1 MNLQNIPIIIEETN
15 GISRINEPLSIG
27 IPLPR
32 GFIYDISKMELRNS
46 ENQMIPLQALPLAF
60 WVDKSLKWILLDF
73 QTSIQANKTT
83 HYYIH
88 SQDTTELTNNHPT
101 ISIIK
106 NKDSIVV
113 NTGPAKFF
121 LTTKFFKI
129 FEKVEVDGK
138 DILKESKIVL
148 TDDLGRKYE
157 PEINRA
163 FVETEGSLRTTIKI
177 EGCVNDSKG
186 SVLANVFL
194 RVSFFAGSGVV
205 RLDYTIHNPREA
217 KHPSGFWDLGDKGSI
232 YFKDLSLHIAMASD
246 KDLTIEWS
254 TQLGEKFSKAERKK
268 IEIYQDSSGGPN
280 WNSPNHI
287 NRFRQ
292 MTNSFCGYRVYIG
305 EEIVK
310 EGDRAS
316 PVVSLSDKNKRI
328 SGAIKEFWQNF
339 PKAIE
344 VENNN
349 IIFRLFPYQYR
360 DVSEL
365 QGGEQKTHTIFVSF
379 ENKAD
384 TLYSLSWVYNPLIPK
399 LYPEWYSGSKVFSYF
414 VPQNQ
419 DNNVE
424 YINLVESAIKGEN
437 TFFDRRE
444 LIDEYGWRN
453 FGDLYADHETVYYK
467 GPKPLISHYNNQY
480 DVVYGALLQFLRSGD
495 SRWFEITD
503 SLARHVIDIDIY
515 HTNRDKSAYNG
526 GLFWHTM
533 HYTNVATATH
543 RCYTKEVLKDKKAIS
558 RTGGGSSNEHNYTSG
573 LLLYYYLTGN
583 QQAKEAVLSLAEWVM
598 NMEDGSKTI
607 FRILDK
613 SDTGLSSSTTDF
625 NYHGPGRGAGNSINA
640 LIDAYLLSNDRRYLL
655 QAEKL
660 IRRCIHPKDDIS
672 KINLQEPEKRWSYTV
687 FLQVLGK
694 YLDTKEELNERDY
707 MFCYAKESLLHYA
720 KWMLDNEY
728 IYLEKREKLEYPT
741 ETWAAQEMRKTNV
754 FLFAA
759 KYSDEPL
766 RNNFLEK
773 ARFFYDASIKKL
785 LSYETK
791 FFLRPIAILLFC
803 GSMYSYFQK
812 NPEER
817 ANTISQN
824 YNFGSPKKFISQR
837 VKATRK
843 FTATFSLFLVILIGY
858 ILIILFSKYT
868 AYH

>member
-1 MNLQNIPIIIEETN
+1 MSLQNIPIIVEETS
-15 GISRINEPLSIG
+15 GISRVNEPVSIG
-27 IPLPR
+27 IPLPK
-32 GFIYDISKMELRNS
+32 GSVYDISKLRLFNN
-46 ENQMIPLQALPLAF
+46 ENQMVPLQALPLAF
-60 WVDKSLKWILLDF
+60 WVDKSFKWILLDF
-73 QTSIQANKTT
+73 QVTLQANRTI

-88 SQDTTELTNNHPT
+88 SQDNTELTNNHPT

-121 LTTKFFKI
+121 LTTKFFKV

-138 DILKESKIVL
+138 DLLKESKIVL
-148 TDDLGRKYE
+148 TDDSGKKYE

-177 EGCVNDSKG
+177 EGCIRNDRNLI
-186 SVLANVFL
+186 LAHLFS
-194 RVSFFAGSGVV
+194 RVSFFAGKGLVK
-205 RLDYTIHNPREA
+205 LDYTIHNPRRA
-217 KHPSGFWDLGDKGSI
+217 KHPRGFWDLGDKGSI
-232 YFKDLSLHIAMASD
+232 YFKDLSINIAMALD
-246 KDLTIEWS
+246 KDLTVEWS
-254 TQLGEKFSKAERKK
+254 NQLGEKFSKAERKK
-268 IEIYQDSSGGPN
+268 LEIYQDSSGGPN

-287 NRFRQ
+287 NRFGQ
-292 MTNSFCGYRVYIG
+292 MTNSFRGYRVYVG
-305 EEIVK
+305 EELVK
-310 EGDRAS
+310 EGNRAS
-316 PVVSLSDKNKRI
+316 SVVSLSDKNRRI
-328 SGAIKEFWQNF
+328 SAAIKEFWQNF

-349 IIFRLFPYQYR
+349 IIFRLFPHQYK
-360 DVSEL
+360 DVFEL

-379 ENKAD
+379 ENNAD
-384 TLYSLSWVYNPLIPK
+384 TLYSLDWVYSPLIPK
-399 LYPEWYSGSKVFSYF
+399 LSPEWYSGTKVFSYL

-419 DNNVE
+419 DNNIE
-424 YINLVESAIKGEN
+424 YIKLVESAIKGEN
-437 TFFDRRE
+437 TFFELRE

-480 DVVYGALLQFLRSGD
+480 DVIYGALLQFLSSGD
-495 SRWFEITD
+495 VRWYQIAD

-515 HTNRDKSAYNG
+515 HTDRDKSAYNG

-558 RTGGGSSNEHNYTSG
+558 RTGGGSSNEHNYTAG

-583 QQAKEAVLSLAEWVM
+583 QQAKETVLNLAEWVI
-598 NMEDGSKTI
+598 NMDDGSRTI

-613 SDTGLSSSTTDF
+613 SNTGLSSKTTDF

-640 LIDAYLLSNDRRYLL
+640 LIDAYLLSNDRRYLS

-687 FLQVLGK
+687 FLQVLCK
-694 YLDTKEELNERDY
+694 YLDTKEELNEKDY
-707 MFCYAKESLLHYA
+707 MYCYAKESLLHYA
-720 KWMLDNEY
+720 KWMFDNEY
-728 IYLEKREKLEYPT
+728 IYLEKPEKLEYPT
-741 ETWAAQEMRKTNV
+741 ETWAAQETRKTDV
-754 FLFAA
+754 FLYAA

-773 ARFFYDASIKKL
+773 AKFFYETGIKKL
-785 LSYETK
+785 LSFETR
-791 FFLRPIAILLFC
+791 FFLRPIAILLQC

-817 ANTISQN
+817 AALTSCN
-824 YNFGSPKKFISQR
+824 YDFGFPREFIPQR
-837 VKATRK
+837 VKVIRK
-843 FTATFSLFLVILIGY
+843 FIAIIILSLIALIGC
-858 ILIILFSKYT
+858 ILKILYLR
-868 AYH
+868 